1 MLEPRTIVYDGV
13 CVLCSRW
20 LGFVLKRDKRGLY
33 RFAAMQTPPGQA
45 LLAANGL
52 DPRDPSSFLLLDNG
66 VAYSNSDAIIRVLVS
81 FGGLWRLAHV
91 LRIIPP
97 LFRDSAYLWLARNR
111 YRLFGKLNQCAVP
124 SAATAHRFLR

>member
-1 MLEPRTIVYDGV
+1 MSEPRTIVYDGV

-33 RFAAMQTPPGQA
+33 RFAAMQTPSGQA

-52 DPRDPSSFLLLDNG
+52 DPHDPTSFLLLEDG

-81 FGGLWRLAHV
+81 FGGVWRLAHI
-91 LRIIPP
+91 LRIVPSV
-97 LFRDSAYLWLARNR
+97 LLDSSYLWLARNR
-111 YRLFGKLNQCAVP
+111 YRLFGKLDQCEAP